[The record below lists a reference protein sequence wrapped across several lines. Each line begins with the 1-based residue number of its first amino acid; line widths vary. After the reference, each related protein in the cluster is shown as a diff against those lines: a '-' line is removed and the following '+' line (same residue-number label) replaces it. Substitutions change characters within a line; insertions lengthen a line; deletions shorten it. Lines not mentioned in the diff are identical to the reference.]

1 MSQVLTAKDS
11 IIARVP
17 PTYQYSVLNGWGT
30 NEQDDEEVPV
40 LDLDHLNYFDYLEV
54 PVLDIRAGD
63 EWSTGSRES
72 SDVDMIGANDDPPT
86 LDMLSMENENGPL
99 VPGLGDMRRVSL
111 PGDGMGGPAGEQIAS
126 DHQVD
131 FDFAGPLSFVNGRV
145 NSSIL
150 DDSDEVLPHHYEETF
165 SHLQIFHFRTS
176 FNLDKA
182 TSNTNSKNTPPVL

>member
-1 MSQVLTAKDS
+1 M
-11 IIARVP
+11 
-17 PTYQYSVLNGWGT
+17 
-30 NEQDDEEVPV
+30 
-40 LDLDHLNYFDYLEV
+40 

-126 DHQVD
+126 DHHVD

-150 DDSDEVLPHHYEETF
+150 DDSDEVLPQDYEGK
-165 SHLQIFHFRTS
+165 FHS
-176 FNLDKA
+176 
-182 TSNTNSKNTPPVL
+182 

>member
-1 MSQVLTAKDS
+1 MSHVLTAKDS

-40 LDLDHLNYFDYLEV
+40 LDLDYLDYLDYLEV

-111 PGDGMGGPAGEQIAS
+111 PGDGMGGPAGEQIGS

-150 DDSDEVLPHHYEETF
+150 DDSDEVLPQDYEETF

-182 TSNTNSKNTPPVL
+182 T

>member
-1 MSQVLTAKDS
+1 MSQALTTIDS

-17 PTYQYSVLNGWGT
+17 PTYQSSVLNGWGT

-40 LDLDHLNYFDYLEV
+40 LNLDYLDYFDYFDYLEV

-111 PGDGMGGPAGEQIAS
+111 PGDGMGGPSGEKI
-126 DHQVD
+126 V
-131 FDFAGPLSFVNGRV
+131 F
-145 NSSIL
+145 
-150 DDSDEVLPHHYEETF
+150 
-165 SHLQIFHFRTS
+165 
-176 FNLDKA
+176 
-182 TSNTNSKNTPPVL
+182 